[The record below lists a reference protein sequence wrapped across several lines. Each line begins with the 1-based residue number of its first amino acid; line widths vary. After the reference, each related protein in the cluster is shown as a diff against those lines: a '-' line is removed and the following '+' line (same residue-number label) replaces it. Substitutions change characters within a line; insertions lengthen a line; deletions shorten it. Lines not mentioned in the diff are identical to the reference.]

1 MADGIVRAKRLDDEM
16 KKKAEVVAAE
26 KRMAE

>member
-16 KKKAEVVAAE
+16 KKKAEVAAE